1 MPRLLERDTLAGV
14 RSGTDV
20 RLARAELRRQI
31 GRLERELAGLFA
43 DAFGRVQIGA
53 ALGGVSGEP
62 RVLGLGE
69 LERVRD
75 ELATRIGEAR
85 LRLDQRSQLETRN
98 RELLRAMLADPSEFK
113 WVRISRHD
121 VGEPGCGAW
130 HSRPRLGPL
139 GMLMGW
145 WRVKVSSGCPL
156 CARLAAANHK
166 SSLRPSARSSSSN
179 RGGAI
184 GDFAPRP

>member
-1 MPRLLERDTLAGV
+1 MPDLLERDTLAGL
-14 RSGTDV
+14 RIGADE
-20 RLARAELRRQI
+20 RLARVELRRQI

-43 DAFGRVQIGA
+43 DAFGRVGFGWELNGFCA
-53 ALGGVSGEP
+53 EP

-75 ELATRIGEAR
+75 ELATRIGEAH
-85 LRLDQRSQLETRN
+85 LALDERARLETRN
-98 RELLRAMLADPSEFK
+98 RELLRQMLADPSTFK
-113 WVRISRHD
+113 WVRVSRHD

-130 HSRPRLGPL
+130 HSRPRFGPL

-156 CARLAAANHK
+156 SGRLAAVEQE
-166 SSLRPSARSSSSN
+166 
-179 RGGAI
+179 GQ
-184 GDFAPRP
+184 D

>member
-1 MPRLLERDTLAGV
+1 MLDLLERDTLAGF
-14 RSGTDV
+14 RTGADE

-43 DAFGRVQIGA
+43 DAFRRVEIDC
-53 ALGGVSGEP
+53 GVAGLSAEP

-75 ELATRIGEAR
+75 DLATRIGEAR
-85 LRLDQRSQLETRN
+85 LALDERSRVETRN
-98 RELLRAMLADPSEFK
+98 RELLRRMLADVVAEDPHPPELGG
-113 WVRISRHD
+113 

-130 HSRPRLGPL
+130 HSRPRLGL
-139 GMLMGW
+139 FGMLMGW

-156 CARLAAANHK
+156 SGRLAAVEQESHQD
-166 SSLRPSARSSSSN
+166 R
-179 RGGAI
+179 
-184 GDFAPRP
+184 